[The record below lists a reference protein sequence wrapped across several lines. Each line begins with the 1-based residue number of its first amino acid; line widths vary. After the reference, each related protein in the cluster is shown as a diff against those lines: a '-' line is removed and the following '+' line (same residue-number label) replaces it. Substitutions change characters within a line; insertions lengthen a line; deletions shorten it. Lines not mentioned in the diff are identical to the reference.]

1 MKISIRSIFLL
12 LFVYGSSSTIYA
24 QKTGAK
30 IEEQLESY
38 SKQMAEEKLFLH
50 TDKDFY
56 LAGEIVWFKIYS
68 VDASFHRPLNVSKVA
83 YVEILDRDFKPVSQ
97 AKVTLSD
104 GSGNGSFYLPSS
116 INSGVYRLRAYTQ
129 WMKNFSEDYFFQK
142 PLTIVNATK
151 SLDSLPVK
159 NNSYEVGLFP
169 EGGILVQG
177 LESKLA
183 FRITDVTGK
192 GVKCKGVVVNQNRD
206 TVAVFEPIRFGIGHF
221 ILTPAAGHSYKAL
234 INIGDTTI
242 ERPVP
247 QIREQGF
254 VMSVSNDGHAKI
266 RVRIKSNV
274 QSSNTVQLVI
284 HTRQVLKL
292 SEQKSLVNGTADFVF
307 DKTKLGDGISH
318 MTVFNEAMQPV
329 CERLYF
335 VRPSGKLLIES
346 SSGSKQ
352 FSSRAKA
359 SIQVTSKDETGKSL
373 PADLSVSV
381 YRIGEAHSLERLD
394 IDSYLWLSS
403 DLRGRIESP
412 GFYFSDTSAEV
423 EQAADNL
430 MLTHGW
436 RKFVWQDIA
445 NDKISNQNFLPE
457 FRDHIINA
465 RVVNI
470 RTGKPAQDIITYL
483 SVPGKRVQLYSSK
496 SDSAG
501 RLRFYT
507 KNLYGLNEVMLQ
519 TDTRGDTSY
528 RVEIINPFSEKL
540 SMTSMPLFTLP
551 GEIKTYL
558 TEQNVGVQVQ
568 NTFSGDKLRQ
578 QYLPA
583 IDTAAFY
590 GPPDNSYMLD
600 DYVRFSTM
608 EEVLKEYVVE
618 VLVRRQ
624 KENFRLMMS
633 GGLENKVFLDDPIT
647 LFNGV
652 PVFETNKIMQY
663 DPLKVQKIDVV
674 KRRYFYGPSLMNG
687 IVNFTTYQPDPAM
700 LSGLNAV
707 VFDYEGI
714 QFAREFYSP
723 VYETREQITSRLPDF
738 RDVLYWSPN
747 LKTAAAGKTDFNFY
761 TSDLKG
767 KYMVVIEGLSTN
779 GKSGASFFTFDV
791 R

>member
-1 MKISIRSIFLL
+1 MKISIRSTFLL

-221 ILTPAAGHSYKAL
+221 ILTPAAGNSYKAL

-254 VMSVSNDGHAKI
+254 VMSVSNDGDAKI

-687 IVNFTTYQPDPAM
+687 IVN
-700 LSGLNAV
+700 
-707 VFDYEGI
+707 
-714 QFAREFYSP
+714 
-723 VYETREQITSRLPDF
+723 
-738 RDVLYWSPN
+738 
-747 LKTAAAGKTDFNFY
+747 
-761 TSDLKG
+761 
-767 KYMVVIEGLSTN
+767 
-779 GKSGASFFTFDV
+779 
-791 R
+791 

>member
-1 MKISIRSIFLL
+1 MRSIFLL
-12 LFVYGSSSTIYA
+12 LFLYGSSSMIYA
-24 QKTGAK
+24 QNSGTK
-30 IEEQLESY
+30 IEEQLDSFRKE
-38 SKQMAEEKLFLH
+38 MAGEKLFLH

-56 LAGEIVWFKIYS
+56 LAGEIVWFKVYY

-83 YVEILDRDFKPVSQ
+83 YVEILDKDLKPVSQ
-97 AKVTLSD
+97 AKISLSD
-104 GSGNGSFYLPSS
+104 GSGEGSFYLPAS
-116 INSGVYRLRAYTQ
+116 IISGVYRLRAYTQ

-142 PLTIVNATK
+142 PLTIVNSTK
-151 SLDSLPVK
+151 SLDSLPAK
-159 NNSYEVGLFP
+159 SNSYEVGFFP

-177 LESKLA
+177 IESKLA
-183 FRITDVTGK
+183 FRIADVSGK
-192 GVKCKGVVVNQNRD
+192 GVKSKGVVVNQDRD
-206 TVAVFEPIRFGIGHF
+206 TVAVFEPIRFGIGHLM
-221 ILTPAAGHSYKAL
+221 LTPVPGNSYKAL
-234 INIGDTTI
+234 ISIGDTTI

-247 QIREQGF
+247 QIHEQGF
-254 VMSVSNDGHAKI
+254 VMRVSNEEEAKI

-274 QSSNTVQLVI
+274 QSSSAVRLII

-292 SEQKSLVNGTADFVF
+292 SEQKSLVDGTADFVF
-307 DKTKLGDGISH
+307 DKIKLGDGISH

-335 VRPSGKLLIES
+335 VRPSGKLLIEA
-346 SSGSKQ
+346 SSGTQQ

-359 SIQVTSKDETGKSL
+359 SIQVTSKDETGQPL

-381 YRIGEAHSLERLD
+381 YRIGEAHSGEGLD
-394 IDSYLWLSS
+394 INSYLWLSS

-412 GFYFSDTSAEV
+412 GFYFYDTTAGAE
-423 EQAADNL
+423 EAADNL
-430 MLTHGW
+430 VLTHGW
-436 RKFVWQDIA
+436 RRFVWQEVA
-445 NDKISNQNFLPE
+445 QNKISNQNFLPE

-465 RVVNI
+465 RVINI
-470 RTGKPAQDIITYL
+470 RTGQPAQDIMTYL

-528 RVEIINPFSEKL
+528 RVEIINPFSEKF
-540 SMTSMPLFTLP
+540 SVTSMPLFTLP
-551 GEIKTYL
+551 GEMRTHL
-558 TEQNVGVQVQ
+558 TEHNVSVQVQ
-568 NTFSGDKLRQ
+568 NAFSGDRLKQ
-578 QYLPA
+578 QYLPV

-608 EEVLKEYVVE
+608 EEVLKEYVIE

-624 KENFRLMMS
+624 KENFRLIMS
-633 GGLENKVFLDDPIT
+633 GGLENKVFLDDPVT

-723 VYETREQITSRLPDF
+723 VYETREQIASRLPDF
-738 RDVLYWSPN
+738 RNVLYWSPKV
-747 LKTAAAGKTDFNFY
+747 KTMATGNAEINFY

-767 KYMVVIEGLSTN
+767 KYMVVLEGLSIN
-779 GKSGASFFTFDV
+779 GKPGANFSTFDV
-791 R
+791 K